1 MPTPGVTTVS
11 APDWAPTG
19 EDAAV
24 VWRGGPRR
32 GVVLRAL
39 LGGVVLA
46 AFPAAAAVLGW
57 RSGALATPVAGALGA
72 AATLAVVGPPA
83 VAATWRRHTRY
94 LVTERALYH
103 RSGILRITVTELGL
117 EKVQN
122 TSYAQSVLGR
132 AFDHGTVTVETA
144 GGEGP
149 ELRFRELRDP
159 AGVHALIAA
168 RTGGVTE
175 DESLPGTVAQW
186 RAVLEEV
193 RRVRRTLA
201 GE

>member
-1 MPTPGVTTVS
+1 MSV
-11 APDWAPTG
+11 PDWAPTG
-19 EDAAV
+19 ADATV

-39 LGGVVLA
+39 VGGVVLA
-46 AFPAAAAVLGW
+46 ALPAAAAVVGW
-57 RSGALATPVAGALGA
+57 RSGALATPLAVALGA
-72 AATLAVVGPPA
+72 AATLAVVGPTA
-83 VAATWRRHTRY
+83 VAAGWRRHTRY

-103 RSGILRITVTELGL
+103 RSGIVRITVTELGL

-122 TSYAQSVLGR
+122 ASYAQSVLGR
-132 AFDHGTVTVETA
+132 AFDHGTVTVDTA
-144 GGEGP
+144 GSEEP

-159 AGVHALIAA
+159 GGVHALIAA
-168 RTGGVTE
+168 RTGRAPE
-175 DESLPGTVAQW
+175 DEALPGTAEQW

-193 RRVRRTLA
+193 RGLRRVLT